1 MWETGM
7 FEMQNRGAGNFRE
20 NGVLTSCLHTPLAL
34 SVSPTLQDIPFSSRD
49 GDRIG
54 VRLLLVA
61 QDLAK
66 GAVLG
71 QSTATVAM
79 AVRSKREE
87 CRR

>member
-1 MWETGM
+1 MNV
-7 FEMQNRGAGNFRE
+7 FDVLVVDLFAYN
-20 NGVLTSCLHTPLAL
+20 NGPNSCLHTPLAL